1 MRSFWVWE
9 KRHGG
14 AREEDGRKIF
24 GGGGAPMRCG
34 DSGVDAATVDEE
46 EEVGAVGVDIEKGVN
61 GGDVP
66 VVEIER
72 GVGETAVIV

>member
-24 GGGGAPMRCG
+24 GGGAPMRCG

-46 EEVGAVGVDIEKGVN
+46 EEVGAVDVDIEKGVN

>member
-9 KRHGG
+9 KRNGG

-46 EEVGAVGVDIEKGVN
+46 EGGAVDVDVEKGAN
-61 GGDVP
+61 GGDLP

-72 GVGETAVIV
+72 GIRENAVIV